1 MRRSWVPAAA
11 GYASAAIGL
20 LDIGKAVFPH
30 FERSRMGEW
39 SDLLPGIV
47 TTVVRASSLVVG
59 ILLVMIA
66 HALRRGKVRAWRA
79 VVVLLPVS
87 AAMSAVHLRPG
98 AAAVSLALL
107 AGLVAGRREF
117 SALPDPRSRWHALG
131 NLLAL
136 GTLDVGLGYLIV
148 SARPR
153 ALAGHPGTLDRLE
166 HVVLGLAG
174 MEGPV
179 TFVSSRVSDLVYFSL
194 LALGTLTAVSTLYL
208 ALRPSRP
215 VAELSE
221 QDEARL
227 RALLARHGERDSL
240 GYFALRRDKSVLF
253 SPSGKAAVA
262 YRVVSGV
269 MLASGDPIGDREAW
283 PAAIRAF
290 MTEARRHAWVP
301 AVIGCGETAG
311 EVWTRTAGMSALEIG
326 DEAVVEV
333 ADFTLEGRAMRNV
346 RQMVNRVERL
356 GYTCR
361 VSRAA
366 DLPGD
371 ERDRIKQAADAWR
384 GTQTERGYSMA
395 LGRFGDP
402 ADADCLV
409 TTAHRDGELKAVL
422 HFVPWGPHGV
432 SLDLMRRD
440 RAADP
445 GLNELL
451 IVRTL
456 QAAPGLGLT
465 QVSLN
470 FAMFRAALARG
481 ERLGAGP
488 VLRAWRALLVFLSH
502 WFQIESL
509 YRFNAKFRP
518 IWEPRF
524 VVYPNARDLPRIG
537 VAALQAEAFIT
548 LGRRRGERRA
558 AHRLRWPGPLALP
571 ISGLTRRRS
580 A

>member
-1 MRRSWVPAAA
+1 MKRSWIPAVA
-11 GYASAAIGL
+11 GYASLAIGL

-30 FERSRMGEW
+30 FEHTRMGEW

-47 TTVVRASSLVVG
+47 STVARASSLVVG
-59 ILLVMIA
+59 IMLVMIA

-87 AAMSAVHLRPG
+87 AVMSFVHLRPTS
-98 AAAVSLALL
+98 AVISLALL
-107 AGLVAGRREF
+107 AVLVVGRREF
-117 SALPDPRSRWHALG
+117 SALSDPRSRWRALG
-131 NLLAL
+131 NLLVL
-136 GTLDVGLGYLIV
+136 GAIDTGLGYAII
-148 SARPR
+148 SARPHV
-153 ALAGHPGTLDRLE
+153 LAGHPSVLDRLE
-166 HVVLGLAG
+166 HVYLGLVG
-174 MEGPV
+174 IEGPV
-179 TFVSSRVSDLVYFSL
+179 TFTVERVSDLVYFSL
-194 LALGTLTAVSTLYL
+194 LALGTLTAVTTLYL
-208 ALRPSRP
+208 ALRPERP
-215 VAELSE
+215 VAELTE
-221 QDEARL
+221 DDERRL
-227 RALLARHGERDSL
+227 RGLLAQHGERDSL

-253 SPSGKAAVA
+253 SPSGKAAIA

-283 PAAIRAF
+283 PAAIKVF
-290 MTEARRHAWVP
+290 MNEARRHAWVP
-301 AVIGCGETAG
+301 AVIGCGETGG
-311 EVWTRTAGMSALEIG
+311 EVWTREARMSALEIG
-326 DEAVVEV
+326 DEAVIDV

-346 RQMVNRVERL
+346 RQMVNRTERA

-361 VSRAA
+361 VRRTA
-366 DLPGD
+366 DLTEE
-371 ERDRIKQAADAWR
+371 ERERIRQAADSWR

-402 ADADCLV
+402 VDGDCLV
-409 TTAHRDGELKAVL
+409 CTAHKDGELSAVL
-422 HFVPWGPHGV
+422 HFVPWGPHGI

-440 RAADP
+440 RDAEP

-451 IVRTL
+451 IAKTL
-456 QAAPGLGLT
+456 QAAPALGIR

-470 FAMFRAALARG
+470 FAMFRAVLARG

-488 VLRAWRALLVFLSH
+488 VLRAWRALLIFLSH

-537 VAALQAEAFIT
+537 VSALQAEAFIT
-548 LGRRRGERRA
+548 LGGS
-558 AHRLRWPGPLALP
+558 HWLRLRLPGLRPAR
-571 ISGLTRRRS
+571 LTS
-580 A
+580 